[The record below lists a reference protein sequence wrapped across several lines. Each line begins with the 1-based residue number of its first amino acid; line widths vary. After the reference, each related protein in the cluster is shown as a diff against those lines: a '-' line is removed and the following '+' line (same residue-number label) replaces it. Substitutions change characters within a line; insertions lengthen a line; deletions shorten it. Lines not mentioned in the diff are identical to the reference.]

1 MLKRNPDSV
10 IGYTRR
16 VAFEMV
22 DLYFFPSF
30 VKDVLKY
37 VRPVIS
43 LDAAHLR
50 SEYKGMLYIASV
62 LLENNDIHPI
72 GFMIAAGDEDKKLD
86 KDALSSQTGMSHHFY
101 A

>member
-1 MLKRNPDSV
+1 V

-16 VAFEMV
+16 VGFEMV
-22 DLYFFPSF
+22 DLYFSPCF
-30 VKDVLKY
+30 VNDVLGF

-43 LDAAHLR
+43 LDAAQLW

-86 KDALSSQTGMSHHFY
+86 KDALSSQTGMSHHY
-101 A
+101 YS